1 MRFSRLSLAAFR
13 PLHQPLLAASAT
25 GGARRRCPRLRR
37 SSSSVLSIYKEKSH
51 PKWGG
56 IFLGGVG
63 ETRTLAPV
71 TRPTPLA
78 GAPRH
83 QLEYYSVCRKIGC
96 GEQPIE
102 ADSVVKKVWRRGR
115 DSEPRRLLTQ
125 SPIVCCRKLTKPLP
139 THTSQRNEKNTRKG
153 VLLVWR
159 RGRDSNPWLFRVT
172 GFQDRLLKPLGHLS
186 VQSTHIILSL

>member
-1 MRFSRLSLAAFR
+1 MRRVRVHQSYCTQNLSI
-13 PLHQPLLAASAT
+13 PD
-25 GGARRRCPRLRR
+25 GMR
-37 SSSSVLSIYKEKSH
+37 SSSYRLFYKEKRH
-51 PKWGG
+51 PKRDGLELRFCVKTVLVEVTACKTSAFLTECESSSYQLFYKEKDHPEWDGL
-56 IFLGGVG
+56 FLGGVG

-96 GEQPIE
+96 GEQPIR
-102 ADSVVKKVWRRGR
+102 ADSVVKK
-115 DSEPRRLLTQ
+115 
-125 SPIVCCRKLTKPLP
+125 
-139 THTSQRNEKNTRKG
+139 
-153 VLLVWR
+153 VWR

-186 VQSTHIILSL
+186 VQSTQIILALSRRFVKT